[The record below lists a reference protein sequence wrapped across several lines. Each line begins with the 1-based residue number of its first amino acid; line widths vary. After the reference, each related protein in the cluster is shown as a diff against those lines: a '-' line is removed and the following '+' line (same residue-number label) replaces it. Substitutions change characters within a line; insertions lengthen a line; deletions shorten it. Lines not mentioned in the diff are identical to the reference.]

1 MSAIEESQT
10 LPTLSDAIT
19 SGSNSNPTKKNIRT
33 NFRESK
39 EVNEKIFEL
48 ISDRHKNDIN
58 EGKDDNDTKLKN
70 KSFLDRIKKKGKQEE
85 ISQENEEN
93 EKLEDMI
100 QIKENEPI
108 MTLTTLNDL
117 IENKNENE
125 NEIKEQKNDEENNIN
140 EKSEEN
146 IEFNNKIEINEETK
160 PEIKEEIL
168 DQMIDYMER
177 TKSMGINNLSV
188 QIGEY
193 KGYKVRVELQ
203 KPEVKK

>member
-1 MSAIEESQT
+1 MSSIEESQT

-39 EVNEKIFEL
+39 EVNEKISEL

-58 EGKDDNDTKLKN
+58 EGKDDNDSKLKN
-70 KSFLDRIKKKGKQEE
+70 KSFLDRIKKKGKQED

-100 QIKENEPI
+100 QIKENEPT

-125 NEIKEQKNDEENNIN
+125 IKEQKNDECSGTGVWENKFMRYDGYFKSDNKEGQGTEIY
-140 EKSEEN
+140 KSELYKMEN
-146 IEFNNKIEINEETK
+146 PPLKFVGTFKK
-160 PEIKEEIL
+160 
-168 DQMIDYMER
+168 
-177 TKSMGINNLSV
+177 
-188 QIGEY
+188 GE
-193 KGYKVRVELQ
+193 KNCK
-203 KPEVKK
+203 